1 MRKIKNSL
9 TSKKKPLDVVKRSGA
24 KSAVVTDLNK
34 KVKNLPEN
42 IKEES
47 SPMSKGR
54 EIGSKSTL
62 DIDDCLKKH
71 K

>member
-9 TSKKKPLDVVKRSGA
+9 VSKKKPLEITKRSGG
-24 KSAVVTDLNK
+24 KSAEITDLSK

-42 IKEES
+42 LKEES
-47 SPMSKGR
+47 SPMSKGK

-62 DIDDCLKKH
+62 DLDACLKKH